1 MPNRQILVMVMARAR
16 EQCAGVQGA
25 PLPYCAP
32 EEVCSP
38 AQRTPGPV
46 LHICTSH
53 SHTTRRLPQVSQ
65 PVQLKCSLLCAGL
78 WWPCSVWRGVVTFKH
93 VNNAAVKPSRRWRGG
108 GGTHHSSAGLPAAP
122 GPCTTPPYPA
132 TSPHSATLFVRLRW
146 SRRGAARSRS
156 PGLLNKTS
164 FIIIQSE
171 GEYINY
177 LIGVRICAGGRLAR
191 PGDGSLTAEC
201 WGEQRPPAAGPPP
214 PPRRPRC
221 CCQLLRNSARKC
233 GAATF

>member
-1 MPNRQILVMVMARAR
+1 MPSVHS
-16 EQCAGVQGA
+16 VQGA

-46 LHICTSH
+46 LHMYLH
-53 SHTTRRLPQVSQ
+53 SPHTTRRLPQVSQ
-65 PVQLKCSLLCAGL
+65 PVQFKCSLLCAGL
-78 WWPCSVWRGVVTFKH
+78 RWPCSVWRGVVTFKH
-93 VNNAAVKPSRRWRGG
+93 GNNAAVKPSRRWRGG
-108 GGTHHSSAGLPAAP
+108 GGAHHSSAGLPAAP

-171 GEYINY
+171 GEYKLLNWSED
-177 LIGVRICAGGRLAR
+177 L
-191 PGDGSLTAEC
+191 C
-201 WGEQRPPAAGPPP
+201 WWPPSGT
-214 PPRRPRC
+214 
-221 CCQLLRNSARKC
+221 
-233 GAATF
+233 G